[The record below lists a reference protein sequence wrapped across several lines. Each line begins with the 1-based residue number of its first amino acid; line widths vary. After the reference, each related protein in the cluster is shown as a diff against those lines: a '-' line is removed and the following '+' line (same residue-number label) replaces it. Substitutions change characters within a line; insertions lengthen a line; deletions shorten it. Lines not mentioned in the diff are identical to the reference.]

1 MKKVLVST
9 IAVILCVAMVLSIVA
24 CEEAKPSE
32 ALQKAYDYLKVLHQD
47 ASEVTASDYDLPGKV
62 LGYDVDWALNVTEGN
77 ANGVVLTPGGD
88 MINVDVDEYA
98 AADIKY
104 TLTATVSEGETSLTL
119 VLNRKVPKFVVNT
132 YEEWLAGCVANDKE
146 ASFTIMGY
154 IIAVNAAPL
163 SSSKGSLWIQD
174 ADGHGYY
181 AYAPELEESVVESRE
196 SINAYFPIGTKVIV
210 RGSVTLY
217 NGTYE
222 FNKGC
227 SVEKLDATA
236 ESDGVAL
243 TYKDATADFAAASA
257 NNDEA
262 LVPYQSIRAEL
273 KGVTLGANNGKNYYF
288 TLDSGVDFVM
298 YMDYYAIDEATLE
311 ALKAKWEVGAT
322 ANLKGFVNVY
332 SKIYQIYPDSIDSV
346 EIVVEDLSDAEKV
359 ARAKDILDIDTYYSD
374 NFNLPLTGA
383 QGTTISWA
391 LAEAS
396 DVLSIGADGAVTLN
410 KADEDV
416 VVTLVATIASGD
428 ATDTKSF
435 EITIAGAVI
444 DWKDAAWAIA
454 EAKKLD
460 GDNKEI
466 SEGWYYIYGTIIDDP
481 TADYCNFTLT
491 DGTDKLIVYGLA
503 TADGSQRYGSKR
515 DIAELPVKK
524 GDVVYLYAQL
534 QNYGG
539 KLELVGTARL
549 QPAPA
554 AGSTIAAPMTPAQ
567 AIAETKKLD
576 GDSKEISQAW
586 YYVKGQIIDDPTA
599 DYCNFNLT
607 DGTDNLI
614 VYGLATADGS
624 QRYGSKRDIA
634 ELPVKKGQIVTLYAQ
649 LQNYNGKLELVGTA
663 RLIAVEEAPA
673 PECTAHVDE
682 NNDYRCDN
690 CDVFVEKACTTDAEI
705 FAMAAALKAG
715 ESFTAAYTLEGVVK
729 SIDIAYSADY
739 KNVTITLTVGENEI
753 QCFRL
758 KGDGADT
765 LAVGD
770 SVKVKGIIT
779 NYNGKVQFNAGC
791 EIVVEGE
798 TPDPDPNPN
807 PDPTPSETVAKT
819 VAEFLAL
826 EDSTSVCYYVE
837 GVVTKI
843 ANTTYGNV
851 YIADDSGIL
860 YVYGLCAEKM
870 TLSSEG
876 KWVNAQDFATLGL
889 AVGDHIKIVA
899 YKGSYNGAGQAVGS
913 GLVEKTAATDNDKA
927 LLVVHTLSVPDR
939 VEADF
944 SLPTSDI
951 ATVAWAVVEGDA
963 ISLDGV
969 AATVVRGAADA
980 SVTVKATITVG
991 SIVKEAE
998 FDIIVAA
1005 EVGEGGPAVTFTFGA
1020 NGEAAHVDGND
1031 IGTGKTYESG
1041 NYSLVLTDASKVYDG
1056 ATDLTGVSC
1065 LKLGTSSVVG
1075 TVTFAVPDD
1084 VTSVVIYVA
1093 MYKAKATVVDIN
1105 GTTYTIETSSN
1116 DGAYTALT
1124 IDTSSV
1130 KTIVFST
1137 TSGKT
1142 RCMID
1147 RIEFYN

>member
-32 ALQKAYDYLKVLHQD
+32 ALQQAYDYLKVLHQD
-47 ASEVTASDYDLPGKV
+47 ASEVTSSDYDLPRKV
-62 LGYDVDWALNVTEGN
+62 LGFDVDWALNVTEGN
-77 ANGVVLTPGGD
+77 ANGVVLTPGDD

-104 TLTATVSEGETSLTL
+104 TLTATMSEGETSLTL

-132 YEEWLAGCVANDKE
+132 YEEWLAGCVANDEE

-181 AYAPELEESVVESRE
+181 VYAPTLEESVVESRE

-243 TYKDATADFAAASA
+243 TYKDATADFAAVSA

-288 TLDSGVDFVM
+288 TLDGVDFVM

-332 SKIYQIYPDSIDSV
+332 SKVYQIYPDSINSV

-416 VVTLVATIASGD
+416 VVTLVATIASGE

-460 GDNKEI
+460 GDSKEI

-481 TADYCNFTLT
+481 TADYCNFILT
-491 DGTDKLIVYGLA
+491 DGTDNLIVYGLA

-549 QPAPA
+549 
-554 AGSTIAAPMTPAQ
+554 
-567 AIAETKKLD
+567 
-576 GDSKEISQAW
+576 
-586 YYVKGQIIDDPTA
+586 
-599 DYCNFNLT
+599 
-607 DGTDNLI
+607 
-614 VYGLATADGS
+614 
-624 QRYGSKRDIA
+624 
-634 ELPVKKGQIVTLYAQ
+634 
-649 LQNYNGKLELVGTA
+649 
-663 RLIAVEEAPA
+663 IAVEEAPA

-682 NNDYRCDN
+682 DNDYRCDN

-715 ESFTAAYTLEGVVK
+715 ESFTATYTLEGVVK
-729 SIDIAYSADY
+729 SIDIAYNPDY
-739 KNVTITLTVGENEI
+739 KNVTITLTVGQNEI

-798 TPDPDPNPN
+798 TPDPNPN
-807 PDPTPSETVAKT
+807 PDPTPSEIVAKT

-939 VEADF
+939 VEANF

-1005 EVGEGGPAVTFTFGA
+1005 EVGEDGPVATFTFGA

-1041 NYSLVLTDASKVYDG
+1041 NYSLVLTDASKVYEG

-1075 TVTFAVPDD
+1075 TFTFVVPDD

-1093 MYKAKATVVDIN
+1093 MYKAKTTSVDIN

-1130 KTIVFST
+1130 KTIVLST
-1137 TSGKT
+1137 VSGKA

>member
-32 ALQKAYDYLKVLHQD
+32 ALQQAYDYLKVLHQD
-47 ASEVTASDYDLPGKV
+47 ASEVTSSDYDLPRKV
-62 LGYDVDWALNVTEGN
+62 LGFDVDWALNVTEGN
-77 ANGVVLTPGGD
+77 ANGVVLTPGDD

-104 TLTATVSEGETSLTL
+104 TLTATMSEGETSLTL

-132 YEEWLAGCVANDKE
+132 YEEWLAGCVANDEE

-181 AYAPELEESVVESRE
+181 VYAPTLEESVVESRE

-210 RGSVTLY
+210 RGSVSVY

-243 TYKDATADFAAASA
+243 TYKDATADFAAVSA

-288 TLDSGVDFVM
+288 TLDGVDFVM

-332 SKIYQIYPDSIDSV
+332 SKVYQIYPDSINSV

-416 VVTLVATIASGD
+416 VVTLVATIASGE

-460 GDNKEI
+460 GDSKEI

-481 TADYCNFTLT
+481 TADYCNFT
-491 DGTDKLIVYGLA
+491 
-503 TADGSQRYGSKR
+503 
-515 DIAELPVKK
+515 
-524 GDVVYLYAQL
+524 
-534 QNYGG
+534 
-539 KLELVGTARL
+539 
-549 QPAPA
+549 
-554 AGSTIAAPMTPAQ
+554 
-567 AIAETKKLD
+567 
-576 GDSKEISQAW
+576 
-586 YYVKGQIIDDPTA
+586 
-599 DYCNFNLT
+599 LT

-634 ELPVKKGQIVTLYAQ
+634 ELPVEKGQIVTLYAQ

-682 NNDYRCDN
+682 DNNYRCDN

-715 ESFTAAYTLEGVVK
+715 ESFTATYTLEGVVK
-729 SIDIAYSADY
+729 SIDIAYNPDY
-739 KNVTITLTVGENEI
+739 KNVTITLTVGQNEI

-798 TPDPDPNPN
+798 TPDPNPN
-807 PDPTPSETVAKT
+807 PDPTPSEIVAKT

-939 VEADF
+939 VEANF

-1005 EVGEGGPAVTFTFGA
+1005 EVGEDGPVATFTFGA

-1041 NYSLVLTDASKVYDG
+1041 NYSLVLTDASKVYEG

-1075 TVTFAVPDD
+1075 TFTFVVPDD

-1093 MYKAKATVVDIN
+1093 MYKAKTTSVDIN

-1130 KTIVFST
+1130 KTIVLST
-1137 TSGKT
+1137 VSGKA